1 MHLSA
6 TELTIIGDLSGG
18 RFHQRRTAERRHAI
32 FFHADDVIRH
42 ARHVG
47 ATRRGTA
54 VQHNHRRQTH
64 R

>member
-32 FFHADDVIRH
+32 FFHTNDVIRH
-42 ARHVG
+42 PRHVG
-47 ATRRGTA
+47 ATRRGTT
-54 VQHNHRRQTH
+54 V
-64 R
+64 